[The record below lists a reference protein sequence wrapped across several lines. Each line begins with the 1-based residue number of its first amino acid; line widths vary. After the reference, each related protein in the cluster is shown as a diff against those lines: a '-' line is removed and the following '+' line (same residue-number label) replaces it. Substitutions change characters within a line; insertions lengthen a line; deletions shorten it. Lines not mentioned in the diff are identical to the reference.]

1 MRFPRLPVPD
11 HSAGRVTAALVETPS
26 FSPSSLPYASPF
38 ASDTLNQVIFD
49 DIVGKGVV
57 APISRAQAMK
67 IPTVARARNLMVS
80 TIARFP
86 LVALE
91 GSTTLPST
99 ETPAWMYATAGPLHP
114 AFRNAWTVDDLIFY
128 GWSLWSRADFSRI
141 GKDRWRFDGD
151 GHVLVDGTVARADE
165 VIVIPGLHEGILEYG
180 NDTLADAKALYRNVR
195 QRLKNPA
202 PQLMLKQTAGADLTD
217 DQIDTLIA
225 RWAKAREG
233 ENGGVGFANAS
244 IDVSELG
251 ATDPAL
257 MIEARNAMSLD
268 IARMIG
274 VSGGKVDATTPKA
287 SLNYETTTGRNEEFV
302 DTDVQ
307 LYMTPITARLSMD
320 DVLPVGRRAA
330 FDMGDFIGT
339 VPSPTGPGA
348 LD

>member
-1 MRFPRLPVPD
+1 MRFPRLPVID
-11 HSAGRVTAALVETPS
+11 HSVGRVTAALDAPTY
-26 FSPSSLPYASPF
+26 SPSSLPYASPY
-38 ASDTLNQVIFD
+38 ASDTLNQVIFE

-86 LVALE
+86 LVAFAGPTQLTPE
-91 GSTTLPST
+91 ATPS
-99 ETPAWMYATAGPLHP
+99 WMHATAGPLHP
-114 AFRNAWTVDDLIFY
+114 SFRIAWTVDDLIFY
-128 GWSLWSRADFSRI
+128 GWSLWSRYDFSRI

-151 GHVLVDGTVARADE
+151 GHVLVDGVVARADE
-165 VIVIPGLHEGILEYG
+165 VILIPGLHEGILEYG

-202 PQLMLKQTAGADLTD
+202 PQLMLKQTGGTDLTE
-217 DQIDTLIA
+217 DQIDSLIA

-233 ENGGVGFANAS
+233 ENGGVGFANSS

-251 ATDPAL
+251 AADPAL

-274 VSGGKVDATTPKA
+274 ISGGKLDATTPKA

-307 LYMTPITARLSMD
+307 LYMTPISARLSMD
-320 DVLPVGRRAA
+320 DVLPSGQRAA

-339 VPSPTGPGA
+339 TPSPTGPGA